1 MHKGNHYREESDF
14 GRAVALLARSPQSK
28 LVRHLWNRIDEDPQ
42 YAQRNQTSIE
52 RIVSDILLMQ
62 GINAALLFAKFDVF
76 RLLSEAAKRLKISR
90 KSLQM
95 KMKEFGLRDKE
106 G

>member
-1 MHKGNHYREESDF
+1 MHKGNHVKKEEPDF

-28 LVRHLWNRIDEDPQ
+28 LVRHLWSRIDEDPH

-62 GINAALLFAKFDVF
+62 GINAAQLFAKFDVF
-76 RLLSEAAKRLKISR
+76 SLLREAARRLKITTRSEWYT
-90 KSLQM
+90 Q
-95 KMKEFGLRDKE
+95 F
-106 G
+106 